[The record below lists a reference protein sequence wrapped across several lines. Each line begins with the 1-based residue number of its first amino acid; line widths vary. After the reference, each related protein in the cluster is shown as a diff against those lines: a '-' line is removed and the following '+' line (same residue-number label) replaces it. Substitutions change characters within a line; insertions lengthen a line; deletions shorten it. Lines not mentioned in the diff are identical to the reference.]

1 MYCSFAIKR
10 ARLGDIN
17 GDGITDYRDLA
28 ILISRYGAKKG
39 DTMYSE
45 DADLNNDGEIDYKDL
60 AILIS
65 NYGERT

>member
-1 MYCSFAIKR
+1 
-10 ARLGDIN
+10 
-17 GDGITDYRDLA
+17 
-28 ILISRYGAKKG
+28 
-39 DTMYSE
+39 MYSE